1 VQIRLRNDASVIAA
15 VDVPTS
21 NHESAFFQPD
31 LKLRYVDAGMVFAYV
46 NYFQTLYR
54 DSAHLRA

>member
-1 VQIRLRNDASVIAA
+1 
-15 VDVPTS
+15 
-21 NHESAFFQPD
+21 
-31 LKLRYVDAGMVFAYV
+31 LRYVDAGTVFAYV

>member
-1 VQIRLRNDASVIAA
+1 MFR
-15 VDVPTS
+15 PG
-21 NHESAFFQPD
+21 NHESAVFQPD